1 MNLKFDD
8 VMKRFYSDPKL
19 GIQTEDVPT
28 NNASSG
34 AVDLSPDAQMKKK
47 KKNPYDGRTKEARQ
61 FYKRMAERRAKR
73 EAKSKLAQKVQENT
87 LNREHEYLLVED
99 NVDILKNIVKNKQN
113 KNIKFKDGSMKVD
126 LYTASAITQVFD
138 KVNRSNQQ
146 KMKTM
151 INGKKA
157 QFMKIA
163 DFALSKVK

>member
-1 MNLKFDD
+1 MKKFYDD
-8 VMKRFYSDPKL
+8 PSL
-19 GIQTEDVPT
+19 GIKTEDAPA
-28 NNASSG
+28 NNAGSG
-34 AVDLSPDAQMKKK
+34 AVSMPPDAAMKKK

-126 LYTASAITQVFD
+126 MFTASAVTQVFD
-138 KVNRSNQQ
+138 LVNKSNQD
-146 KMKTM
+146 KMKKL

-157 QFMKIA
+157 DFQKIA
-163 DFALSKVK
+163 GFALSKIK